1 MKEVMEK
8 RMANV
13 IPFPEK
19 KDVPPDAKW
28 LGNLLANDN
37 EKIAAIAAVVTFKDG
52 TTSIATT
59 DIDLPELIIS
69 NKFLD
74 TFVTEVLMDTYTKED

>member
-28 LGNLLANDN
+28 LGNLLANDS